1 MCDRYRPVP
10 RGTVTRHPQGGYPV
24 HEVQSVFIERSHSR
38 TSSRDSSLQYADAL
52 RPVLRGASDIP
63 SKYIASSSWESWAE
77 ASLCSV
83 CACFVY
89 LPCFKFALA
98 LFALPCSVFGPVDF
112 PPCVAHTRLP
122 FIAGAP
128 HLNFVR
134 LLRAPQRRHRIRPR
148 ASKRKS
154 SF

>member
-1 MCDRYRPVP
+1 MYDRYRPVP

-24 HEVQSVFIERSHSR
+24 HEVQSVFIEGSHSR
-38 TSSRDSSLQYADAL
+38 TSSRDASLRYAFAL
-52 RPVLRGASDIP
+52 RPMLRGASDIP
-63 SKYIASSSWESWAE
+63 SKYIASSSCESCAE
-77 ASLCSV
+77 ASLRSV
-83 CACFVY
+83 WACLVY
-89 LPCFKFALA
+89 LPCFRFALA
-98 LFALPCSVFGPVDF
+98 LFALPCSVRGPVDL

-128 HLNFVR
+128 HLSFVR
-134 LLRAPQRRHRIRPR
+134 LLRALQRRHRIRPR